1 MDRTP
6 GFPPLPARRA
16 SPPPGESSLA
26 QVTNKVIAKGGMTYV
41 TEYFWREF
49 V

>member
-1 MDRTP
+1 MNDL
-6 GFPPLPARRA
+6 LP
-16 SPPPGESSLA
+16 LA
-26 QVTNKVIAKGGMTYV
+26 QVTNKNDCITKGDMTYV

>member
-1 MDRTP
+1 MDDLHP
-6 GFPPLPARRA
+6 
-16 SPPPGESSLA
+16 LA
-26 QVTNKVIAKGGMTYV
+26 QVTDKATIKGGMTYV

>member
-1 MDRTP
+1 MDDLHP
-6 GFPPLPARRA
+6 
-16 SPPPGESSLA
+16 LA
-26 QVTNKVIAKGGMTYV
+26 QVTNIVIAKGGINIVIAKGGMTYV

>member
-1 MDRTP
+1 MDDLHP
-6 GFPPLPARRA
+6 
-16 SPPPGESSLA
+16 LA
-26 QVTNKVIAKGGMTYV
+26 QVTNIVIAKGGIAKGGMTYV

>member
-1 MDRTP
+1 MNDL
-6 GFPPLPARRA
+6 LP
-16 SPPPGESSLA
+16 LA
-26 QVTNKVIAKGGMTYV
+26 QVTERHPGFGATQRKKEGLTYV

>member
-1 MDRTP
+1 MNDL
-6 GFPPLPARRA
+6 LP
-16 SPPPGESSLA
+16 LA
-26 QVTNKVIAKGGMTYV
+26 QVTQRMIAKGGMNDV

>member
-1 MDRTP
+1 MDDLHP
-6 GFPPLPARRA
+6 
-16 SPPPGESSLA
+16 LA
-26 QVTNKVIAKGGMTYV
+26 QVTNRYDCKTKGGMTYV

>member
-1 MDRTP
+1 MTSIP
-6 GFPPLPARRA
+6 
-16 SPPPGESSLA
+16 LA
-26 QVTNKVIAKGGMTYV
+26 QVTNKNDCSIEGGMTYV

>member
-1 MDRTP
+1 MDDLHP
-6 GFPPLPARRA
+6 
-16 SPPPGESSLA
+16 LA
-26 QVTNKVIAKGGMTYV
+26 QVTRNNDHKGGVTYV

>member
-1 MDRTP
+1 MDDLHP
-6 GFPPLPARRA
+6 
-16 SPPPGESSLA
+16 LA
-26 QVTNKVIAKGGMTYV
+26 QVTDTVIAKGGMTYV

>member
-1 MDRTP
+1 MNDL
-6 GFPPLPARRA
+6 LP
-16 SPPPGESSLA
+16 LA
-26 QVTNKVIAKGGMTYV
+26 QVTEKMMIAQKGGMTYV

>member
-1 MDRTP
+1 MNDL
-6 GFPPLPARRA
+6 LP
-16 SPPPGESSLA
+16 LA
-26 QVTNKVIAKGGMTYV
+26 QVTKGMNAKGGMNDV

>member
-1 MDRTP
+1 MNDL
-6 GFPPLPARRA
+6 LP
-16 SPPPGESSLA
+16 LA
-26 QVTNKVIAKGGMTYV
+26 QVTTEMIALKKGGMTYV